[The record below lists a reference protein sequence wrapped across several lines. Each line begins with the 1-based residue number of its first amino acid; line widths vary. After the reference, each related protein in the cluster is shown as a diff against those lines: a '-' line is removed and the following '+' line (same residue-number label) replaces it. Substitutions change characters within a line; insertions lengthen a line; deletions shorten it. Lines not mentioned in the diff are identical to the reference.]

1 MRLINLFSCRR
12 LLRWKEGC
20 GEGCLATTQGDATPM
35 ERRKSR
41 SRPRSH
47 VRGRSKADK
56 RRHPD
61 SGDRRPSR
69 RRKVEPIVV
78 TPEVTIP
85 RPTVASIFQGG
96 AEDLSSSCP
105 TSQEPVQTVPQ
116 IFQAAGAAL
125 SMGGSMQ
132 ATPLRGM
139 AGDQADPP
147 RDPRSQSERRRRVSI
162 QTPPSQDDVPE
173 GQIPVPFSGRAF
185 QLSQPVR
192 GHNSRKE
199 IIHSWNH
206 ARIHINKEGQPTMV
220 GSTYVF

>member
-1 MRLINLFSCRR
+1 
-12 LLRWKEGC
+12 
-20 GEGCLATTQGDATPM
+20 M

-69 RRKVEPIVV
+69 RQKGDPIVV
-78 TPEVTIP
+78 TPPVTIP

-96 AEDLSSSCP
+96 ADDLSSSCP
-105 TSQEPVQTVPQ
+105 TSQEPAQTVPQ

-125 SMGGSMQ
+125 SMGGVP

-139 AGDQADPP
+139 TTSQGDPP

-162 QTPPSQDDVPE
+162 QTPPSQDE
-173 GQIPVPFSGRAF
+173 APVGTHAPFTGRAF
-185 QLSQPVR
+185 QLRSTSAESHLPP
-192 GHNSRKE
+192 GDYSLLESRQDPQQQG
-199 IIHSWNH
+199 
-206 ARIHINKEGQPTMV
+206 R
-220 GSTYVF
+220 STYYGR